1 LSRLVDS
8 CAVVGVDDEYEALG
22 TGEVVAPEWSNL
34 VLPTYVPH
42 VELDV
47 LICYCFD
54 VEADGG
60 DGGDVL
66 VQFEFVEDCW
76 NG

>member
-1 LSRLVDS
+1 
-8 CAVVGVDDEYEALG
+8 
-22 TGEVVAPEWSNL
+22 VAPEWSNL